1 MRAAERQD
9 IVVLQIQGDVEPA
22 LIEESRV
29 HLQQAVASTLF
40 RSCDEGGCPGNIV
53 VRNGRGR
60 QRVMHRDQRICGEG
74 LIVLREP
81 GGNPPGAA
89 LLVGYMRSLM
99 VHSG

>member
-60 QRVMHRDQRICGEG
+60 QRG